1 MNTVSLIG
9 NVASDFYVNEY
20 QDKKGETQYV
30 VNGSIIVNEPQGANR
45 EDVTTR
51 VNITAFRGRATTLK
65 DLTVK
70 GSQIGITGRLREDSY
85 EKDGKTVYKTY
96 VLVEDVKL
104 LDTKEQ
110 TEAKRDKLK
119 DNPSNE

>member
-65 DLTVK
+65 DLTVI
-70 GSQIGITGRLREDSY
+70 GSQVGITGRLREDSY
-85 EKDGKTVYKTY
+85 EKDGKTIYKTY

-110 TEAKRDKLK
+110 TEAKRNKLK
-119 DNPSNE
+119 ENSSNK